1 MNDEL
6 ELADKGGWWENRNKN
21 ATLILVFVVM
31 LAAKLLTMLLPAK
44 YFYDNNRI
52 LGMANEDVGVHAWA
66 GTYIVAANF
75 FKNINVFSFTTMSQ
89 WSWFLGL
96 SLTLV
101 VFFMVLRLPEPDMVQ
116 TIFLLSCIGL
126 LNIYVFNIG
135 KDVIQFLF
143 FMAVYLVLL
152 IPIENSFMKIV
163 LAAVVLYFESKVF
176 RSYYILIAAFVLA
189 IYCILVVFRKIRRIP
204 PAAKIAITVATMY
217 LLVCA
222 MMVVASVL
230 MPDEYQQIMDVR
242 DYSLSGRE
250 GDADSVT
257 IIKNWVGGDNST
269 SLPLFLLNYLINA
282 VRMMIPFE
290 LVFSICR
297 SASSKWLSPCIWC
310 TCSASLMRSRMTRS
324 SWPFRFSWAMCLLRC
339 CSNRTSD
346 HGSVMKRPHSLYCIC
361 WCSPRTSACPSGNGM
376 SKKSKD
382 ASEST
387 RTALQERMSDAR
399 RFFLR

>member
-52 LGMANEDVGVHAWA
+52 LGMANEAVGVHAWA

-290 LVFSICR
+290 LAVKGVQYLPFCLFQVAVTVYLVHLFGKLDEIEDDTQFLAISIFLGYVLASVLFEPDFGSWVRHEAATFPVLHLLVFSPNQR
-297 SASSKWLSPCIWC
+297 LSQWKRDVKKNKGRVGKH
-310 TCSASLMRSRMTRS
+310 A
-324 SWPFRFSWAMCLLRC
+324 
-339 CSNRTSD
+339 N
-346 HGSVMKRPHSLYCIC
+346 SV
-361 WCSPRTSACPSGNGM
+361 
-376 SKKSKD
+376 
-382 ASEST
+382 
-387 RTALQERMSDAR
+387 AR
-399 RFFLR
+399 EDV

>member
-6 ELADKGGWWENRNKN
+6 ELADKGVWWENRNKN

-290 LVFSICR
+290 LAVKGVQYLPFCLFQVAVTVYLVHLFGKLDEIEDDTQFLAISIFLGYVLASVLFEPDFGSWVRHEAATFPVLHLLVFSPNQR
-297 SASSKWLSPCIWC
+297 LSQWKRDVKKIKGRVGKH
-310 TCSASLMRSRMTRS
+310 A
-324 SWPFRFSWAMCLLRC
+324 
-339 CSNRTSD
+339 N
-346 HGSVMKRPHSLYCIC
+346 SV
-361 WCSPRTSACPSGNGM
+361 
-376 SKKSKD
+376 
-382 ASEST
+382 
-387 RTALQERMSDAR
+387 AR
-399 RFFLR
+399 EDV